1 MAYLPTS
8 GNERGRKGRLIHK
21 HTIPIGRGQHSFCGA
36 CFWGSNPH
44 LNGIKR
50 EVFLSSLQR
59 KVMVAIISS
68 SAYLTKLFG
77 LPQIWI

>member
-36 CFWGSNPH
+36 CFWGSNPQW
-44 LNGIKR
+44 NKKGSVP
-50 EVFLSSLQR
+50 E
-59 KVMVAIISS
+59 
-68 SAYLTKLFG
+68 LFATESDG
-77 LPQIWI
+77 SNYIL